1 MAKKRVLV
9 IVPLALDEAG
19 IAKRRAQTQSV
30 DLGPDISFDYR
41 GVRAGP
47 VLYDSYHDF
56 AMADI
61 AAFDA
66 GLSAEADGYDAVCI
80 DTMSDSGMNALRTM
94 LDIPVIGP
102 GLASYH
108 MALILGSRFG
118 VLAQW
123 GPWEIIYKKTLQEY
137 GLADK
142 CVGIRSPNIEPDP
155 ANLLGGKE
163 DEIFPKLLTW
173 DEFFYLTVAQWWAQ
187 KATSGPIGQKA
198 RANLKRIGTVL
209 AHIAG
214 APELPPEKRLQSK
227 RAARSRSSR
236 RATTRT

>member
-1 MAKKRVLV
+1 
-9 IVPLALDEAG
+9 
-19 IAKRRAQTQSV
+19 
-30 DLGPDISFDYR
+30 
-41 GVRAGP
+41 
-47 VLYDSYHDF
+47 
-56 AMADI
+56 MADI

-80 DTMSDSGMNALRTM
+80 DTMSDSGMNALHTM

-118 VLAQW
+118 VLVQW
-123 GPWEIIYKKTLQEY
+123 GPWEIIYKKILQEY

-163 DEIFPKLLTW
+163 DEIFPKLLEAGALLVADGADVICLGSTTMH
-173 DEFFYLTVAQWWAQ
+173 ESHGYLSERLPVPVINP
-187 KATSGPIGQKA
+187 GPLTYKLA
-198 RANLKRIGTVL
+198 ETVL
-209 AHIAG
+209 GLGLSHSRKAYAPPTYPRPGLAVAMMDG
-214 APELPPEKRLQSK
+214 AAKWVPED
-227 RAARSRSSR
+227 
-236 RATTRT
+236 